1 MNNLT
6 PFDIKKTLKR
16 GLIYLLIALPFMA
29 VVAVLLTIVK
39 APYFLVLIA
48 TVVAG
53 GGVVLV
59 CFIIQSKRDE
69 KKKIEQELNPSSK
82 FDPFKD

>member
-1 MNNLT
+1 MNNLS

-16 GLIYLLIALPFMA
+16 GLIYMLIALPFMA
-29 VVAVLLTIVK
+29 VIAVLLTIVK
-39 APYFLVLIA
+39 APYFLTLTA

-53 GGVVLV
+53 GGVVLL
-59 CFIIQSKRDE
+59 CFLIQSRRDE
-69 KKKIEQELNPSSK
+69 KRKIEQELNPSNQ

>member
-16 GLIYLLIALPFMA
+16 GFLYLLIALPFMSI
-29 VVAVLLTIVK
+29 VAVLLTIVK
-39 APYFLVLIA
+39 APYVLILIA
-48 TVVAG
+48 TVVSG
-53 GGVVLV
+53 GCVVLL
-59 CFIIQSKRDE
+59 CFLIQSKRDE
-69 KKKIEQELNPSSK
+69 KRKLEQELNPSSK

>member
-16 GLIYLLIALPFMA
+16 GCIYLLIALPFMA
-29 VVAVLLTIVK
+29 VIAVLLTIVN
-39 APYFLVLIA
+39 APYFLTLIA
-48 TVVAG
+48 TVVVG

-59 CFIIQSKRDE
+59 CFLIQSRRDE
-69 KKKIEQELNPSSK
+69 KKKIEQVLNPSNK

>member
-16 GLIYLLIALPFMA
+16 GLLYLLIALPFMSI
-29 VVAVLLTIVK
+29 VAVLLTIVK
-39 APYFLVLIA
+39 APYVLILIA
-48 TVVAG
+48 TVVSG
-53 GGVVLV
+53 GCVVLL
-59 CFIIQSKRDE
+59 CFLIQSKRDE
-69 KKKIEQELNPSSK
+69 KRKLEQELNPSSK